1 MKKEH
6 IKNIALAV
14 LVIMNLV
21 LGSKILIDEKLWP
34 SGYNFFN
41 VDNFPILNIFVR
53 DNNEAENFEKASHLT
68 MPEKIIFNTGDQ
80 TTRFSLNSNNKDY
93 SSVVGYCNEILV
105 MALLAE
111 EGRIYEISKDE
122 WFSSLMTKSIY
133 LSYYTEYETEL
144 FAKFLGIRETE
155 LSKKVN
161 LFSNVVISLSDNVS
175 VSFEAKNEDKYY
187 RIRTGKRFEE
197 FKETVEN
204 IIAGSVQNIEGNAIN
219 YSFDLNFDKV
229 FGTQKA
235 IIDSMV
241 PIYSNTQLV
250 PVISAYQPVDF
261 SNDNVIDDIVHTF
274 NVNANVARRY
284 TEADGTMVYVE
295 NNAKLKI
302 YTNGM
307 IEYTATEKGIPLS
320 DAPAGYNI
328 ISEVNKFIGKL
339 SKAARANVNMY
350 LSSAAKDGE
359 NVITFDYVAQ
369 GMPVDIYLNNIKN
382 NAVVCKVSDGYIKEY
397 RHILRGYENTG
408 EYFVT
413 PEYIMAVDETI
424 QRYSDV
430 TGEITIN
437 KLYLAY
443 NDTGD
448 NQNLTADWNTEVEAV
463 IWENKEGQ
471 E

>member
-41 VDNFPILNIFVR
+41 VENFPIFNMFLK
-53 DNNEAENFEKASHLT
+53 DNKDAENFEKASHLT

-80 TTRFSLNSNNKDY
+80 TTRFPLNSNNKDY

-105 MALLAE
+105 MALSAD

-144 FAKFLGIRETE
+144 FAKFLGVRETE
-155 LSKKVN
+155 LSKKAD

-175 VSFEAKNEDKYY
+175 VSFEDKNEDKYY
-187 RIRTGKRFEE
+187 RIKTGKRFEE
-197 FKETVEN
+197 FKNTVEN
-204 IIAGSVQNIEGNAIN
+204 IIASSAQNIEGNAIN

-241 PIYSNTQLV
+241 PIYSNTQLL

-261 SNDNVIDDIVHTF
+261 SDDGVIDDIVHTF

-302 YTNGM
+302 HTNGM
-307 IEYTATEKGIPLS
+307 IEYTATEKGIPLL
-320 DAPAGYNI
+320 DASGGHNV
-328 ISEVNKFIGKL
+328 ISEANKFIGEL
-339 SKAARANVNMY
+339 AKASRSNVNMY
-350 LSSAAKDGE
+350 LSSPAKEGE
-359 NVITFDYVAQ
+359 NVITFDYIAE
-369 GMPVDIYLNNIKN
+369 GMPVNIYLNDKKN
-382 NAVVCKVSDGYIKEY
+382 NAVTCVVSDGYIKEY
-397 RHILRGYENTG
+397 RHILRGYKSTG

-424 QRYSDV
+424 QKYSDV
-430 TGEITIN
+430 TGEITMN

-443 NDTGD
+443 NDNGN
-448 NQNLTADWNTEVEAV
+448 NQNLIADWNTEVEAV
-463 IWENKEGQ
+463 ILENKEGQ